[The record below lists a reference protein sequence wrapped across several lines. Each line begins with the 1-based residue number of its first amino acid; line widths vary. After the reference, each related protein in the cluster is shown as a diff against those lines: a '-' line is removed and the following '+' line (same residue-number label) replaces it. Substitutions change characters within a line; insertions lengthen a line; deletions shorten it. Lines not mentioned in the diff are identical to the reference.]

1 MTVIFT
7 PGAEPPEGPFVPG
20 QGTPVGDVLPPE
32 AAGDVLPPMRD
43 YAPAL
48 RAMTAA
54 AEGSVREGADPEGV
68 LADLAARSAMHI
80 AGAMLM
86 ETADDLIAIRRR
98 LREEEDAGSLDKA
111 VKLAR
116 DLRAGAQL
124 MIEERNRLDKLRKDA
139 AGGVAGA
146 GSLDL
151 AAARDEIGRRLAC
164 LRRAGGGG

>member
-1 MTVIFT
+1 MTVIFN
-7 PGAEPPEGPFVPG
+7 PGHEPPEGPFVPA
-20 QGTPVGDVLPPE
+20 QGMAVADVLPP
-32 AAGDVLPPMRD
+32 LRD
-43 YAPAL
+43 FAPAL
-48 RAMTAA
+48 RAMGAA
-54 AEGSVREGADPEGV
+54 ADGSVIEGADPDGV

-86 ETADDLIAIRRR
+86 ETADDLTEIRRR
-98 LREEEDAGSLDKA
+98 LRDEEDAASLDRA

-139 AGGVAGA
+139 AAGVVGT
-146 GSLDL
+146 GRLDL